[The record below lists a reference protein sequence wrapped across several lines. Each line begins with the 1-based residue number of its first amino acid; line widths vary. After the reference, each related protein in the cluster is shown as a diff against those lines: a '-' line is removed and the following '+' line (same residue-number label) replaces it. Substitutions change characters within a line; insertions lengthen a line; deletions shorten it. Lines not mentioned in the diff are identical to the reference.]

1 MSILKNK
8 ETRSVLLLLGFL
20 GFLVLGSVLVEFNI
34 IDILYLIAIIYTI
47 CRYIY
52 LHRHGS
58 VSYTHL
64 DVYKRQIHNSV
75 FNNTMSISDN

>member
-34 IDILYLIAIIYTI
+34 IDILYLIAIIFLKV
-47 CRYIY
+47 CLY
-52 LHRHGS
+52 LHE
-58 VSYTHL
+58 
-64 DVYKRQIHNSV
+64 
-75 FNNTMSISDN
+75 NNYV

>member
-8 ETRSVLLLLGFL
+8 ETRSVLLILGFL
-20 GFLVLGSVLVEFNI
+20 GFLVLGSVIVEFNI

-52 LHRHGS
+52 IH
-58 VSYTHL
+58 TH
-64 DVYKRQIHNSV
+64 Q
-75 FNNTMSISDN
+75 